1 MGQHLSTNIG
11 FHGMEDT
18 LVNVATEHIACSVI
32 TSCRVIP
39 GGYIHCSDILVIGP
53 HNIAR

>member
-1 MGQHLSTNIG
+1 
-11 FHGMEDT
+11 MEDT

-32 TSCRVIP
+32 TSCRVMP
-39 GGYIHCSDILVIGP
+39 DGYIHCSDILVIGP